1 MHAEILLPA
10 GTTKVTVREIP
21 YLLSKAIHPDVPE
34 TAEKIVSYLH
44 KQNAENIAIPA
55 SRTEEHT
62 DDEWAVLNAI
72 WHHLPPFR
80 QGMTESE
87 WGKYAIAFD
96 SAKHKPIWGLMVYW
110 RNPATEAAILRIDT
124 EEQHKKLLTDAIL
137 NGELTPYNDALIP
150 CAHYA
155 GEALLNAFITIE
167 DFKNY
172 LSRFPSINLKF
183 EAAPLTMRNNV
194 QLSKAAEPISPIR
207 FNYSSKATENERLPR
222 WGKWKLMPEVS
233 LWKAVALSLNIEP
246 DKIKYDRDADGDH
259 PFDEGDTFSDRLE
272 VLKKNFSDRTHF
284 PTPCTLSMSSWL
296 RHEIRLNEFAAWCVR
311 IGYEIPIE
319 LAELAQGVQTSKP
332 ALDKEALPLQAN
344 LQKPWEVADP
354 KDPSPAQ
361 PWYTPARYFARQL
374 VKDDSTLLTK
384 RNILAHKTSQSLASA
399 GIYKRGG
406 KLGFNAT
413 TILRALSNIS
423 LG

>member
-124 EEQHKKLLTDAIL
+124 EEQHK
-137 NGELTPYNDALIP
+137 
-150 CAHYA
+150 
-155 GEALLNAFITIE
+155 
-167 DFKNY
+167 
-172 LSRFPSINLKF
+172 
-183 EAAPLTMRNNV
+183 
-194 QLSKAAEPISPIR
+194 
-207 FNYSSKATENERLPR
+207 NYSQ
-222 WGKWKLMPEVS
+222 MQ
-233 LWKAVALSLNIEP
+233 
-246 DKIKYDRDADGDH
+246 
-259 PFDEGDTFSDRLE
+259 F
-272 VLKKNFSDRTHF
+272 
-284 PTPCTLSMSSWL
+284 
-296 RHEIRLNEFAAWCVR
+296 
-311 IGYEIPIE
+311 
-319 LAELAQGVQTSKP
+319 
-332 ALDKEALPLQAN
+332 
-344 LQKPWEVADP
+344 
-354 KDPSPAQ
+354 
-361 PWYTPARYFARQL
+361 
-374 VKDDSTLLTK
+374 
-384 RNILAHKTSQSLASA
+384 
-399 GIYKRGG
+399 
-406 KLGFNAT
+406 
-413 TILRALSNIS
+413 
-423 LG
+423 